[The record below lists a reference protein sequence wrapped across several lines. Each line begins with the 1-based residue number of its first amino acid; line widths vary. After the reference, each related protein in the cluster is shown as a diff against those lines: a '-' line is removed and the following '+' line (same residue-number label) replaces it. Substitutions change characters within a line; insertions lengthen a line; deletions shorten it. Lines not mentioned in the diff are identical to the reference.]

1 MSDDRVGAGWYET
14 RRRGT
19 LRWWDGTGWTPRIEV
34 RGRETTLAAD
44 SASVRRQ
51 LVVTEIVLVAV
62 LAGALLIALWGS
74 LPVVVVRPVI
84 IASGGALVVM
94 PLMVAR
100 QLRLVALPARRA
112 GVQTR
117 R

>member
-1 MSDDRVGAGWYET
+1 MGAGWYET

-51 LVVTEIVLVAV
+51 LVVTEIVLVGV
-62 LAGALLIALWGS
+62 LAGAILIALWGS

-112 GVQTR
+112 RAGVSTR